1 MKFAVVDVETTGGD
15 PKRASITEIG
25 IVVLEHGEV
34 IQTYCSLV
42 RPLQPI
48 PPQIVQLTG
57 ITNEMVENAPP
68 FELIA
73 DEVKVLLT
81 DAVFVA
87 HHVLF
92 DYRFIQQSFKRIG
105 MKFDASKRLCTARYA
120 RKLYPKLRGY
130 SLAKLCKAFGVENKQ
145 AHRAFEDAEAT
156 AKLLSRFLHDD
167 EHETFKTFFKQ
178 RSSVLNLPHWLT
190 KEELEK
196 LPQTPGVYKFYTEQG
211 KLVYIGKAKNIAKR
225 VKSHFT
231 GDQSRVGLALH
242 GLGARLEFEITG
254 TELMAQLI
262 EDHEIRHYW
271 PALNRAQKANPAYYH
286 IVCYRDRE
294 GMGRLGIHRKRQ
306 CLNSIKQ
313 FYSLYAARNWM
324 ITQVAKYG
332 LNPKWCH
339 VSTWSESEE
348 VSLSEHEEAL
358 EQFLAGAAEE
368 QESYVLLQQ
377 GRTRDETGFVWVE
390 NDIYKGTGFLPD
402 DAEISSSEDLELYLE
417 PRKSSPTANAILE
430 AYRFKHPYAKYLRL
444 NSLESE

>member
-15 PKRASITEIG
+15 PKHASITEIG
-25 IVVLEHGEV
+25 IVLVEDGTITQRFV
-34 IQTYCSLV
+34 SLV

-48 PPQIVQLTG
+48 PPQIVSLTG
-57 ITNEMVENAPP
+57 ITNEMVAEAPD
-68 FELIA
+68 FSDIA
-73 DEVKVLLT
+73 DEVSALLK

-92 DYRFIQQSFKRIG
+92 DYRFVREAFKRAGIR
-105 MKFDASKRLCTARYA
+105 FDASKRLCTARYA
-120 RKLYPKLRGY
+120 RKLYPKLKGY
-130 SLAKLCKAFGVENKQ
+130 SLAKLCAGFKVVNQ
-145 AHRAFEDAEAT
+145 RPHRAFEDAEAT
-156 AKLLSRFLHDD
+156 AQLLRVFLKADAD
-167 EHETFKTFFKQ
+167 KAYESFFKQ
-178 RSSVLNLPHWLT
+178 RSSALNLPHWLS
-190 KEELEK
+190 KNDLAE
-196 LPQTPGVYKFYTEQG
+196 LPQTPGVYRFYNDRG
-211 KLVYIGKAKNIAKR
+211 KLVYIGKAKNLAKR
-225 VKSHFT
+225 VKSHFA
-231 GDQSRVGLALH
+231 GDLSRVGMV
-242 GLGARLEFEITG
+242 LGGMNASLEVEETG

-348 VSLSEHEEAL
+348 VSLSEHEQAL
-358 EQFLAGAAEE
+358 DRFLAGAAEE
-368 QESYVLLQQ
+368 QESYVLLQP

-402 DAEISSSEDLELYLE
+402 DAEISSSEDLEMYLE

-430 AYRFKHPYAKYLRL
+430 AYRFKHPYAKYLNLYSVER
-444 NSLESE
+444 E